1 MSQRVRI
8 ILADDH
14 PLYLEGVA
22 RAIAERP
29 EFELVATAPSGR
41 EALELVRKHTPDVAV
56 LDINIPDLSG
66 IAILHAIVRDALPTR
81 VILLSGDSGS
91 ARVLEA
97 VREGAAGYLTK
108 EAGRREICDA
118 ISAVARGQTVL
129 SPQTQAGLAS
139 AVREMTVPDAPSLTS
154 REREVLQLI
163 ADGVSGP
170 DIAKRLHLSPS
181 TIKSPTQTLY
191 EKLGVSERA
200 AAVAEAMRRGLL
212 E

>member
-1 MSQRVRI
+1 VAERIRI

-22 RAIAERP
+22 RAVKERP
-29 EFELVATAPSGR
+29 EFELVGTASSGR
-41 EALELVRKHTPDVAV
+41 EALDLVREHTPDVAV

-66 IAILHAIVRDALPTR
+66 IAILHAIVRDDLPTR
-81 VILLSGDSGS
+81 VVLLSADGGS
-91 ARVLEA
+91 AKVLEA

-108 EAGRREICDA
+108 EASRRDICDA

-139 AVREMTVPDAPSLTS
+139 AVRELDAPAASPLSS
-154 REREVLQLI
+154 REREVLLLI
-163 ADGVSGP
+163 AEGVSGP

-181 TIKSPTQTLY
+181 TIKSHTQTLY

-200 AAVAEAMRRGLL
+200 AAVAEAMRQGLL